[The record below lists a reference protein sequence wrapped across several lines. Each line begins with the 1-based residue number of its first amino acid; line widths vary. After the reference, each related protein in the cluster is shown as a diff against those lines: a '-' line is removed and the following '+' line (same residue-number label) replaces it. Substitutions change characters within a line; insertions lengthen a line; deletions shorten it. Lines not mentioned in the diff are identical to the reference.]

1 MNEQL
6 KKLGDDGQLVTFR
19 LGQETYGIDIFKI
32 REVIHLQRIST
43 IPKSPKFVEGVIEVR
58 DQVIPVVNLKKRLGI
73 QDKGGD
79 KQRII
84 ILDLED
90 QFMGVIVDDISKV
103 LRIDS
108 KNYEI
113 LPDTVMRE
121 KEKACVTRLGKTED
135 GLIILISPEHILNRR
150 EKKALK
156 DLEKLREQ
164 EQVHAESLP
173 GTA

>member
-1 MNEQL
+1 MNEEL
-6 KKLGDDGQLVTFR
+6 KKTGDGKQLVTFR

-43 IPKSPKFVEGVIEVR
+43 IPNSPKFVEGVIEVR

-73 QDKGGD
+73 QDEVGD

-84 ILDLED
+84 ILDLEG
-90 QFMGVIVDDISKV
+90 QFLGIIVDDISKV
-103 LRIDS
+103 LRIEA
-108 KNYEI
+108 KNYEA

-121 KEKACVTRLGKTED
+121 KEKACITRLGKTEE
-135 GLIILISPEHILNRR
+135 GLIIMISPENILNRR

-156 DLEKLREQ
+156 DLEKIREQ
-164 EQVHAESLP
+164 EQVNAESFP